1 MWQGELQL
9 LLCLYFGQVASQGLL
24 DPRQTLML
32 PIQWKD
38 SHEQSIMQGNNLHGK
53 RFHQEAVNLDAKEA
67 AGQQLDLFG
76 TYGEELLAG
85 WLNELSS
92 RKNRSWHLFCA
103 SEKTILFF
111 VDSNGEVYFVDS
123 HLKTSKKSDW
133 EYMFFLA
140 GFPLLIWSHVP
151 FSNTSVR
158 VSVESVTIKQK
169 SSCHFA

>member
-9 LLCLYFGQVASQGLL
+9 LLCLDFGQVASQGLL

-111 VDSNGEVYFVDS
+111 VDSNGEVYFLDS
-123 HLKTSKKSDW
+123 HLQTSKKSD
-133 EYMFFLA
+133 
-140 GFPLLIWSHVP
+140 
-151 FSNTSVR
+151 
-158 VSVESVTIKQK
+158 
-169 SSCHFA
+169 